1 MSHLHKF
8 CLRGLAGTGSGQLTV
23 ALSCLAPTG
32 SAIWLFFFFF
42 FPGAS
47 ALVFVKP
54 AFCGHGLEIVVQEK
68 GSRLSSVQVWVC
80 SWEQTS
86 ELWWVTFWNFQT
98 LAFPISPAPS
108 LSFSVLF
115 LAAGF
120 KCQTKHR
127 FLSVG
132 SYSPL
137 QGRCPRKSVSG
148 DSLGTDHPASP
159 ISTLLG
165 SA

>member
-1 MSHLHKF
+1 MSDLHKC

-32 SAIWLFFFFF
+32 SVIFFFF

-68 GSRLSSVQVWVC
+68 RSRLSSVQVWVS

-86 ELWWVTFWNFQT
+86 ELWGIAFWNFQT
-98 LAFPISPAPS
+98 LAFPI
-108 LSFSVLF
+108 L
-115 LAAGF
+115 
-120 KCQTKHR
+120 T
-127 FLSVG
+127 
-132 SYSPL
+132 
-137 QGRCPRKSVSG
+137 
-148 DSLGTDHPASP
+148 
-159 ISTLLG
+159 
-165 SA
+165 